1 MVADDNK
8 YRTLLRRTV
17 ISQIVIAVILAVG
30 MLGFAALRAQKPGV
44 ESNAVVAAPLNIDAY
59 AVQLVSFREI
69 ITAYGTAMPDREVV
83 VGAQVSGEVVEV
95 HPRLEV
101 GQSVFAPHT
110 VISADEPTRYAEGDV
125 LVRVDERDY
134 VNRAR
139 QSRNSIVEATRA
151 IEQLRQ
157 EQTNSKRT
165 LEKAKSDLQ
174 AFQQE
179 YDRYRRAVA
188 LKAGAKSEL
197 NRALVEVNR
206 HKDSIIQ
213 LENQLSLF
221 PLRIAA
227 AEERLAASQSEN
239 DRAQDD
245 LERTR
250 VLPPFDGFLSEV
262 MVERGQF
269 VRAGEPLFQLTD
281 LDHIDIPV
289 AIGLEDWRQVDASV
303 NAGRHPSVELATS
316 ESVAAD
322 WTGAISRVAPKA
334 DPGSRTIQ
342 VFVTVNNQD
351 QKHHLLPGTFV
362 QARITGDV
370 KVDQVVIPRTAIL
383 NDHVFVIDEDNT
395 VRKQKITQ
403 GRRLR
408 SIVVVTSG
416 LTGSE
421 RIAITNL
428 TLLENG
434 LPVSV
439 QNSTDLSGELQ
450 SQQTSV
456 IEVVE
461 TGAESSLLE
470 SAHSATADDTVRE

>member
-1 MVADDNK
+1 MH
-8 YRTLLRRTV
+8 YLLLLY
-17 ISQIVIAVILAVG
+17 Q
-30 MLGFAALRAQKPGV
+30 
-44 ESNAVVAAPLNIDAY
+44 
-59 AVQLVSFREI
+59 
-69 ITAYGTAMPDREVV
+69 
-83 VGAQVSGEVVEV
+83 
-95 HPRLEV
+95 
-101 GQSVFAPHT
+101 
-110 VISADEPTRYAEGDV
+110 
-125 LVRVDERDY
+125 
-134 VNRAR
+134 
-139 QSRNSIVEATRA
+139 
-151 IEQLRQ
+151 
-157 EQTNSKRT
+157 
-165 LEKAKSDLQ
+165 DL
-174 AFQQE
+174 
-179 YDRYRRAVA
+179 
-188 LKAGAKSEL
+188 
-197 NRALVEVNR
+197 
-206 HKDSIIQ
+206 KD
-213 LENQLSLF
+213 LHN
-221 PLRIAA
+221 
-227 AEERLAASQSEN
+227 
-239 DRAQDD
+239 
-245 LERTR
+245 
-250 VLPPFDGFLSEV
+250 
-262 MVERGQF
+262 
-269 VRAGEPLFQLTD
+269 
-281 LDHIDIPV
+281 
-289 AIGLEDWRQVDASV
+289 
-303 NAGRHPSVELATS
+303 
-316 ESVAAD
+316 
-322 WTGAISRVAPKA
+322 
-334 DPGSRTIQ
+334 
-342 VFVTVNNQD
+342 